1 MPQVT
6 LALTG
11 DLMLN
16 RPIVRGGA
24 SPGSAAV
31 WSLFAGTDLVFAN
44 LECPLTSRA
53 APADKVVAFRSPPDL
68 AHDVRDAGVDVVSL
82 ANNHMYDQGVDGM
95 FDTLDALREANVAA
109 VGAGRDLSSA
119 LAPVVLSSGGVRV
132 AFVGIAATLP
142 LGSAAAA
149 DRPGLAPVR
158 VTTSYVQDAAGLEE
172 TPGIAPFV
180 ETRAWPGDVDAVC
193 AAVAAAK
200 RGADIC
206 AVGIHWGV
214 PNGWVAQFQDPL
226 ATYQRPLAASMVGA
240 GADVIVGHHPHVLHG
255 IEMIDGRPVFYS
267 LGNFVFHTLRV
278 GAQPVLRRPDPPYSW
293 RSLRS
298 KVNLDSA
305 IVVLTL
311 EPGRVAGI
319 EVVPV
324 LINGAGDPELAS
336 GDDAARIV
344 TSMADMSAPMGV
356 QLVTTG
362 LRGRIDARTH
372 LKGGS

>member
-1 MPQVT
+1 MPQAT

-16 RPIVRGGA
+16 RPIVRGGG

-44 LECPLTSRA
+44 LECPLTSRT

-68 AHDVRDAGVDVVSL
+68 AHDVREAGVDVVTL

-95 FDTLDALREANVAA
+95 FDTLDALREANVEA

-119 LAPVVLSSGGVRV
+119 LAPAVLSSGGVRV
-132 AFVGIAATLP
+132 AFVGVAATLP

-180 ETRAWPGDVDAVC
+180 ETRAWQGDVDAVC

-226 ATYQRPLAASMVGA
+226 ATYQRPLAASMIGA
-240 GADVIVGHHPHVLHG
+240 GADIIVGHHPHVLHG

-278 GAQPVLRRPDPPYSW
+278 GTQPVLRRPDPPYSW

-298 KVNLDSA
+298 KANLDSA

-311 EPGRVAGI
+311 EPGRIAGI

-324 LINGAGDPELAS
+324 LINAVGDPELAS

-344 TSMADMSAPMGV
+344 TAMADMSAPMGV
-356 QLVTTG
+356 RLVTTG
-362 LRGRIDARTH
+362 LRGRIDVPTH
-372 LKGGS
+372 LEGGS